1 MASKGWIKLHRKIQQ
16 NFLWDEK
23 PFSKAQAWIDML
35 LIANHE
41 DGKVYRSQR
50 WLAKRWGWSH
60 TKVRRFLNKLEDEG
74 MIKVNSKGVPQNV
87 PQNVPKSVPPLNHSI
102 SLLNWGSYQS
112 QKVASV
118 PPSVPSSVPKTLH
131 IQEDKRNSTTKPP
144 LEGGR
149 EKLSEEIQEKFG
161 NDPMQLLEEFNKEQE

>member
-1 MASKGWIKLHRKIQQ
+1 M
-16 NFLWDEK
+16 
-23 PFSKAQAWIDML
+23 
-35 LIANHE
+35 
-41 DGKVYRSQR
+41 
-50 WLAKRWGWSH
+50 
-60 TKVRRFLNKLEDEG
+60 RRFLNKLEDEG

-112 QKVASV
+112 QKGASV

-144 LEGGR
+144 LEGGK
-149 EKLSEEIQEKFG
+149 ENVSEEIQEKFG
-161 NDPMQLLEEFNKEQE
+161 SDPMQLLEEFNKEQK